1 VSDRGCKSS
10 IMPIQS
16 SISVPVYPR
25 FWNGMLKT
33 VVICGL
39 LHVVDERHTMY
50 DMKTSA
56 VTIRIEPDLQKL
68 LDKVCKQSGRTR
80 SDIVRDSLKRQLSI
94 IRFEQL
100 RRQVLPFAEARGY
113 LTDEDANK
121 ALS

>member
-1 VSDRGCKSS
+1 
-10 IMPIQS
+10 
-16 SISVPVYPR
+16 
-25 FWNGMLKT
+25 
-33 VVICGL
+33 
-39 LHVVDERHTMY
+39 MY

-80 SDIVRDSLKRQLSI
+80 SDIIRDSLKRQLSI
-94 IRFEQL
+94 IRFDQL

-113 LTDEDANK
+113 LTDEDVNK

>member
-1 VSDRGCKSS
+1 MV
-10 IMPIQS
+10 I
-16 SISVPVYPR
+16 IS
-25 FWNGMLKT
+25 
-33 VVICGL
+33 L
-39 LHVVDERHTMY
+39 LHAVDVRHTMY

-56 VTIRIEPDLQKL
+56 VTIRIEPDLQRL

-113 LTDEDANK
+113 LTDEDVNK
-121 ALS
+121 AVS